1 MIKIVLCG
9 ACGRMGKAVAALCE
23 GSSEYVITAGVD
35 VLQAPSDAFPVY
47 AKIGD
52 YDGDADVVIDFSH
65 PGALPDILA
74 YCLAG
79 NIPAVLATTG
89 YSDADIEKIN
99 AAAEKIP
106 IFRSGNYSLGIS
118 VLANLTARAAAAL
131 AGFDIEIVEAHHAKK
146 LDAPSG
152 TALMLAEAAA
162 SARPDTQYIYDRH
175 SVRRARDKR
184 EIGISSI
191 RGGTIIGEHEVIF
204 AGSNEVIKLCHSA
217 QSREVF
223 AVGALKAAGFVA
235 KTAGPGLH
243 NMDELVSHLL
253 SGVK

>member
-1 MIKIVLCG
+1 M
-9 ACGRMGKAVAALCE
+9 GRAVAAMCE

-35 VLQAPSDAFPVY
+35 IMQAPSDAFPVY
-47 AKIGD
+47 AKICEYSGA
-52 YDGDADVVIDFSH
+52 ADVLVDFSN
-65 PGALPDILA
+65 PAALPDILE
-74 YCLAG
+74 YCLSKG
-79 NIPAVLATTG
+79 IPAVLATTG
-89 YSDADIEKIN
+89 YSDADIEKIK
-99 AAAEKIP
+99 AASERIP

-118 VLANLTARAAAAL
+118 VLANLTARAAAVL
-131 AGFDIEIVEAHHAKK
+131 SGFDIEIVEAHHAKK

-152 TALMLAEAAA
+152 TALMLADAAA
-162 SARPDTQYIYDRH
+162 SARSDTQYTYDRH

-204 AGSNEVIKLCHSA
+204 AGQNEVVKLCHSA

-223 AVGALKAAGFVA
+223 AAGALKAAGFICGVD
-235 KTAGPGLH
+235 KNGLY
-243 NMDELVSHLL
+243 NMDELVANLL